1 MFENYL
7 IVKQDSQREIPS
19 RPMTCLRLTNH
30 SGVNVSGESAVL
42 GNAFVEIRWRQIVA
56 GAN

>member
-7 IVKQDSQREIPS
+7 IVKQDCQREIPS

-30 SGVNVSGESAVL
+30 SGVIKGVESAVF